1 MTLGPFGPMSQQ
13 HADEEVRRVGEREQM
28 RGQGRTFAHD
38 LLNIAFLFV
47 RLGRRLLRVV
57 RR

>member
-13 HADEEVRRVGEREQM
+13 HADEEVRRVGERERM
-28 RGQGRTFAHD
+28 RGQGRTFGHD
-38 LLNIAFLFV
+38 LLNVAFLLR

-57 RR
+57 GR

>member
-13 HADEEVRRVGEREQM
+13 HADEEVRRVGERERM
-28 RGQGRTFAHD
+28 RGQGRTFGHD
-38 LLNIAFLFV
+38 LLNAAFLV
-47 RLGRRLLRVV
+47 RRLAGRVMRLF

>member
-13 HADEEVRRVGEREQM
+13 HADEEVRRVGERERM
-28 RGQGRTFAHD
+28 RGQGRTFGHD
-38 LLNIAFLFV
+38 LLNAAFLV
-47 RLGRRLLRVV
+47 RRLVGRVARLF

>member
-28 RGQGRTFAHD
+28 RGQGRTFGHD
-38 LLNIAFLFV
+38 LLNVAFLV
-47 RLGRRLLRVV
+47 RRLAGRVLRVF